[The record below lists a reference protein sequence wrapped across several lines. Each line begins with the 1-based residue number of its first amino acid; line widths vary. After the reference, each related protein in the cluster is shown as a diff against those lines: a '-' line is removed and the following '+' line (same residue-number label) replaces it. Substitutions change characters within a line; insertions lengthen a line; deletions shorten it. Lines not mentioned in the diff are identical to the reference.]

1 MEGEDALECARERVR
16 IAGGASSGKICC
28 ATEEDEEVDELRARR
43 RGEFVCDGS
52 IIAGEGAVWVTST
65 IGGNKIC

>member
-1 MEGEDALECARERVR
+1 MRLIVCQRVR
-16 IAGGASSGKICC
+16 KAGGASSGKFCC
-28 ATEEDEEVDELRARR
+28 VTEEYEEVDELRVRR
-43 RGEFVCDGS
+43 RGEIVCDGS